1 MTRHIALLRGINVGG
16 HKRIPMADL
25 RALLAERGYED
36 VRTYLQSGNAVV
48 TTRRKPAAVERDVSA
63 AIAEALGHDV
73 DVVVRTAGE
82 IAEVVRDDPFAD
94 LRDDPK
100 RHQAVFLGGAPDA
113 EAIATLERTDFSPER
128 LVVRPGVLHAWC
140 PVGVNDSPLMKAL
153 AKVRTTATAR
163 NWRTVEALLEMT
175 RDG

>member
-1 MTRHIALLRGINVGG
+1 VRLVILLRGINVGG

-153 AKVRTTATAR
+153 GKVRTTATAR